1 MGCGSSTAVAEEAP
15 AATKMELVP
24 ETPKLARSTSG
35 PEPFAE
41 GGSVPTS
48 VRQWLTEIRMQEY
61 AEGFQGAGLT
71 TLVKVT
77 QMCEADLE
85 RVGVVKN
92 GHKKKLMKH
101 RELVAAYME
110 RREGTSSST
119 SAAVR
124 SPGSFKH
131 RPVTISTLEV
141 TPEDSGRMAPKTVL
155 RSDDP
160 VPALLTNLPLADG
173 ARLRVFKGVH
183 AANDPCEDRHTVVH
197 GKDFLFAGVWDGH
210 TGHHC
215 AQFAEDQVF
224 LNLKRQVEQKTP
236 EETGKEEGLRESF
249 ERAYQDTDRAFLQEA
264 KRKVR
269 QREAKGS
276 YLFAGTCAVG
286 AYCDL
291 VTRKIS
297 VSNLGDSRAVIG
309 LYEPTGLRTVVM
321 SHDQTAND
329 SAEIRRLK
337 VDFPTDET
345 ILINKGSGSKP
356 EDSDWRVKGI
366 CQFTR
371 SIGDFQMKERSIAT
385 VYNDYTRGFKV
396 VPAPKTQRRAD
407 GTRAPPYVIPMPE
420 FREHHVENGFLL
432 LACDGLWD
440 EMQNEEAVAV
450 VANLLRD
457 AKNLEE
463 EDIAGKLIDYAL
475 QKAAERV
482 ASEIPEVRYTQA
494 CARMPHVPVCYLVNV
509 QTAILW
515 REVT

>member
-1 MGCGSSTAVAEEAP
+1 V
-15 AATKMELVP
+15 
-24 ETPKLARSTSG
+24 
-35 PEPFAE
+35 
-41 GGSVPTS
+41 
-48 VRQWLTEIRMQEY
+48 
-61 AEGFQGAGLT
+61 
-71 TLVKVT
+71 
-77 QMCEADLE
+77 
-85 RVGVVKN
+85 
-92 GHKKKLMKH
+92 
-101 RELVAAYME
+101 
-110 RREGTSSST
+110 
-119 SAAVR
+119 
-124 SPGSFKH
+124 SFKAL
-131 RPVTISTLEV
+131 PVPVSRLEV
-141 TPEDSGRMAPKTVL
+141 TPDDAGRMAPQTVL

-160 VPALLTNLPLADG
+160 VPALLTDLPLTEK
-173 ARLRVFKGVH
+173 ARVRVFKGVH

-197 GKDFLFAGVWDGH
+197 GIDFLFAGVWDGH

-215 AQFAEDQVF
+215 SQFAEDQVF
-224 LNLKRQVEQKTP
+224 LNLKRQVEQRTP
-236 EETGKEEGLRESF
+236 AETGKEEGLRESF
-249 ERAYQDTDRAFLQEA
+249 ECAYHDTDRGFLQEA

-291 VTRKIS
+291 TTRKIS

-337 VDFPTDET
+337 IDFPTDET
-345 ILINKGSGSKP
+345 ILINKGRGSKA
-356 EDSDWRVKGI
+356 EESDWRVKGI

-385 VYNDYTRGFKV
+385 VYNDYTRGSKV

-407 GTRAPPYVIPMPE
+407 GTRAPPYVIPTPE
-420 FREHHVENGFLL
+420 FREQQVENGFLL

-450 VANLLRD
+450 VANFLRD

-482 ASEIPEVRYTQA
+482 AAEIPEVRHTTHMRA
-494 CARMPHVPVCYLVNV
+494 PHTHRVCTPDVVVLLNM
-509 QTAILW
+509 QAILDASDK
-515 REVT
+515 VSKPA

>member
-1 MGCGSSTAVAEEAP
+1 MAEEEPSAATKLGLARSRMGCGSSTVAEKSP
-15 AATKMELVP
+15 VAAAANMQLVP
-24 ETPKLARSTSG
+24 EAPKLQRSASG
-35 PEPFAE
+35 PGPFTE

-61 AEGFQGAGLT
+61 AEAFQAAGLT

-85 RVGVVKN
+85 RAGVQKN

-101 RELVAAYME
+101 RELVATHME
-110 RREGTSSST
+110 RQEVASSST
-119 SAAVR
+119 PGR
-124 SPGSFKH
+124 SPLRSLSFKAA
-131 RPVTISTLEV
+131 PVPISTLEV
-141 TPEDSGRMAPKTVL
+141 TPDGAGRMAPQTVL

-160 VPALLTNLPLADG
+160 VPALLTSLPLTDG
-173 ARLRVFKGVH
+173 ARVRVFKGVH

-197 GKDFLFAGVWDGH
+197 GNDFLFAGVWDGH

-215 AQFAEDQVF
+215 SQFAEDQVF
-224 LNLKRQVEQKTP
+224 LNFKRQVEQRTP
-236 EETGKEEGLRESF
+236 AETGKEGGLRESF
-249 ERAYQDTDRAFLQEA
+249 ECAYHDTDRAFLQEA

-269 QREAKGS
+269 ERKAKGS

-291 VTRKIS
+291 TTRKIS

-345 ILINKGSGSKP
+345 ILINKGKGSKP

-385 VYNDYTRGFKV
+385 V
-396 VPAPKTQRRAD
+396 
-407 GTRAPPYVIPMPE
+407 
-420 FREHHVENGFLL
+420 
-432 LACDGLWD
+432 
-440 EMQNEEAVAV
+440 
-450 VANLLRD
+450 
-457 AKNLEE
+457 
-463 EDIAGKLIDYAL
+463 
-475 QKAAERV
+475 
-482 ASEIPEVRYTQA
+482 
-494 CARMPHVPVCYLVNV
+494 
-509 QTAILW
+509 
-515 REVT
+515 